1 MQYTRLIYRA
11 GQDLANNRGSKVENI
26 SKIIYYGAMQNLI
39 FASLQSALFAFAFD
53 DEIDEDEQARLE
65 QKQIRIVNNM
75 VDSILRGTGITGA
88 AIATIKNTIMEF
100 YKQEQKKFNNDHAQT
115 LIQFANLAPPVGI
128 KFRKIYSGIQSYT
141 YNKDIVGEMS
151 YLDPQNPGV
160 QAVANVIS
168 GATNFPTDRIVN
180 KTNNLVEV
188 LNSDNENWQRLAL
201 TLGWNTWD
209 VGVEQTRRDEAKL
222 EVKQKKKEEKKK
234 TQQRCTQI
242 KSDGEICKMMVD
254 KPKKK
259 CHYHD

>member
-1 MQYTRLIYRA
+1 M
-11 GQDLANNRGSKVENI
+11 
-26 SKIIYYGAMQNLI
+26 
-39 FASLQSALFAFAFD
+39 
-53 DEIDEDEQARLE
+53 
-65 QKQIRIVNNM
+65 
-75 VDSILRGTGITGA
+75 
-88 AIATIKNTIMEF
+88 
-100 YKQEQKKFNNDHAQT
+100 
-115 LIQFANLAPPVGI
+115 
-128 KFRKIYSGIQSYT
+128 
-141 YNKDIVGEMS
+141 
-151 YLDPQNPGV
+151 

-222 EVKQKKKEEKKK
+222 EVKRKKKEEKKK
-234 TQQRCTQI
+234 NQQRCTQI
-242 KSDGEICKMMVD
+242 KSNGERCKMMVD